1 METEFN
7 RSAEGIYRDKDVLKC
22 KYENLKKRTKD
33 KHAQDKLKNSCYLNA
48 SDISR
53 MLSIA
58 EEFCENIESRD
69 D

>member
-7 RSAEGIYRDKDVLKC
+7 RSAEGIYCDKDVLKR
-22 KYENLKKRTKD
+22 KYENLKKRAKD
-33 KHAQDKLKNSCYLNA
+33 KHGQDNLKNNCSLNA

-58 EEFCENIESRD
+58 EEFCENIESQD